1 MISVNRDT
9 GSVEL
14 DLPGGFLQEVVL
26 ELSPEGQGIG
36 VSRGHESFGC
46 RHAGDPGG
54 VYGEWRRIQQ
64 KEPERPPELPI
75 VSIQERSLAKQQY
88 PQEQIWPNLSLIF
101 MRKGHEIR
109 FLDRVYQG

>member
-46 RHAGDPGG
+46 RHAGAPGG
-54 VYGEWRRIQQ
+54 VLGEWRRIQQ
-64 KEPERPPELPI
+64 KESGHQSFL
-75 VSIQERSLAKQQY
+75 VSASKNRA
-88 PQEQIWPNLSLIF
+88 
-101 MRKGHEIR
+101 
-109 FLDRVYQG
+109 